1 MNFFSCYRV
10 PVDIN
15 TWRAAI
21 GFFFGNVTIGL
32 STFYLTTCFRCIRYS
47 ILLLITSLFLLFT
60 VHVHDKDLD
69 MMAFLSLHI
78 NSINNK
84 RSFLSKFDIK
94 CCTCPHVLMFFCP
107 WLLFISVILLPFSGD
122 IETNPCSD
130 PRYLNSFSF
139 FHQNLNNIAA
149 HNFMKM
155 SLLQAYNAINRF
167 DIICLSET
175 YLGNSYH
182 TDDDQLTFPWNNL
195 IRADNPNN
203 IKRGGHCIYYR
214 DSLPLKVINLNILKE
229 CLACELF
236 FGNHCVCLVNIYWT

>member
-1 MNFFSCYRV
+1 
-10 PVDIN
+10 
-15 TWRAAI
+15 
-21 GFFFGNVTIGL
+21 
-32 STFYLTTCFRCIRYS
+32 
-47 ILLLITSLFLLFT
+47 
-60 VHVHDKDLD
+60 

-84 RSFLSKFDIK
+84 RSFFSKFDIK

-139 FHQNLNNIAA
+139 CHQNLNNIAA

-175 YLGNSYH
+175 YLDNSYH
-182 TDDDQLTFPWNNL
+182 TDDDQLTFPGYNL

-203 IKRGGHCIYYR
+203 IKRGGVCIYHR
-214 DSLPLKVINLNILKE
+214 DSLPVKVINLNILNE
-229 CLACELF
+229 CLVCELS
-236 FGNHCVCLVNIYWT
+236 FGSQRVCLVSIYRTLSQSNNE